1 MQTKLRDA
9 IEDCIQATTQLKK
22 PQSMQ
27 FMMAAAQLLAKC
39 FSSGKKV
46 LIAGNGGSLC
56 DAMHFAE
63 ELTGFFRRKRR
74 ALPAIA
80 LADPSHLTCV
90 GNDVGFDQVFARAI
104 EAYGQEGDVFIG
116 ITTSGKSPNI
126 IQAFQTAQDLNMQTL
141 AFLGKDGGLLKGVAD
156 LEIIIDGFETSDRI
170 QEVHMAAIH
179 LIIEMVEN
187 LLFADNISHQHI
199 NASDVNDAIQKNGA
213 LL

>member
-126 IQAFQTAQDLNMQTL
+126 IQAFQTAQNLNMQTL

-156 LEIIIDGFETSDRI
+156 FEIIIDGFETSDRI

-199 NASDVNDAIQKNGA
+199 NASDVNNAIQKNGA